1 MKGRVN
7 KMAKDVKMFYI
18 EDDIKKVQTKPNLY
32 IQNYNSVGV
41 LHLGNEIFQ
50 NAFDECTDP
59 ESEGNEIH
67 ASFDKMSE
75 MVTGCKLRFSVNKEL
90 NSVIVTVVDP
100 QTNQVLKEIPSE
112 DIQKLKLRIRKAIG
126 NLFDEVV

>member
-1 MKGRVN
+1 MNTINQSSMVRVA
-7 KMAKDVKMFYI
+7 MDG
-18 EDDIKKVQTKPNLY
+18 QSLY
-32 IQNYNSVGV
+32 ASSNVRNT
-41 LHLGNEIFQ
+41 GNEAVYIASKSITPTGAQVAQ
-50 NAFDECTDP
+50 NIEQSMAELKADSQQLE
-59 ESEGNEIH
+59 
-67 ASFDKMSE
+67 KMSE